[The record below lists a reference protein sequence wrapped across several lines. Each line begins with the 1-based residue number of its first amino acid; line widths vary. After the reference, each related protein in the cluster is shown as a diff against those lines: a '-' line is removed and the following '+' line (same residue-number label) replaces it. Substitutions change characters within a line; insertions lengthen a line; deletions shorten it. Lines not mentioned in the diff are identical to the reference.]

1 MNSNKGTYALAVPA
15 GIFLLLYGLISVI
28 CMLGFFATPVLET
41 FLDWTR
47 YLLPALAG
55 LFLILRKPRAA
66 AILMVLAAAAVL
78 LRELPEIPRYL
89 EPNGYLANPWV
100 KIEYAEYIPRKYVI
114 CRS

>member
-55 LFLILRKPRAA
+55 F
-66 AILMVLAAAAVL
+66 
-78 LRELPEIPRYL
+78 
-89 EPNGYLANPWV
+89 
-100 KIEYAEYIPRKYVI
+100 
-114 CRS
+114 S